1 MIELKNISCGYGKK
15 QVLSSVNLKIEE
27 GKITCLLGQN
37 GAGKTTLFK
46 TIMGLLS
53 PLNGTVFL
61 NKKPLSH
68 YTQKE
73 LARFFSYVP
82 QAHNTPFPFTVS
94 EVVLMGQYACS
105 GGLLRL
111 PRKENRKIATDC
123 IHMLGIEKLKDN
135 YFSTLSGG
143 EKQLVL
149 IARAMAQQPVF
160 IAMDEPTSNL
170 DMGNQVRVIK
180 IAGMLKK
187 QGYGIIMNTHAPEQ
201 ALNFADHVILLK
213 DGKVRKAGNPSQV
226 LDSNMISE
234 IYNTCIELVAAQ
246 TRNGDIRQVCISS

>member
-1 MIELKNISCGYGKK
+1 MIELKNMNCGYGKK

-46 TIMGLLS
+46 TIMGMLPPLS
-53 PLNGTVFL
+53 GTILL
-61 NKKPLSH
+61 NKKPLSY

-73 LARFFSYVP
+73 MARFISYVP
-82 QAHNTPFPFTVS
+82 QAHSTPFPFTVF
-94 EVVLMGQYACS
+94 EVILMGQYAYS
-105 GGLLRL
+105 AGVLRL
-111 PRKENRKIATDC
+111 PQKKNRKIATDC
-123 IHMLGIEKLKDN
+123 IRMLGIERLKDKH
-135 YFSTLSGG
+135 FSTLSGG

-170 DMGNQVRVIK
+170 DMGNEVRVMK
-180 IAGMLKK
+180 ITEMLKK

-213 DGKVRKAGNPSQV
+213 DGKVRKAGKPSQV

-234 IYNTCIELVAAQ
+234 IYNTSIELVAAQ
-246 TRNGDIRQVCISS
+246 TRNGDVRQMCITL